1 MRMIRGSKGAAL
13 LVATALSLAAAPGWA
28 QGLAQTTAAAA
39 RSFDIPAQSL
49 GDALTEF
56 GRQSGL
62 QLSVESTL
70 ISGKRSARIQG
81 AMSSPEALSRLLA
94 GTGLAFRIDGN
105 TVTLERAPAAA
116 GTVSLDPVTVL
127 GTRAPNVPLS
137 NVPSSITY
145 VGEETI
151 QKETAVSA
159 RLEEILARNLPGL
172 SPSNLG
178 VRTIRGRTAQ
188 VFVNG
193 APTNEQMRHSSGS
206 DLNVIAPEHLEAV
219 EVSRGANSAYGFGSP
234 GGIIA
239 LTTPRADSETLEL
252 DTRLRTSFN
261 TAQPG
266 GSFQTT
272 LYQSA
277 AQIVGKFDYHV
288 GASLSRDGTNYTPD
302 GEVANIFTSPALLKN
317 GDENIYNVD
326 GSFGYDLG
334 DAGRLRWTS
343 TYQHIDWLK
352 YYDLSGGVYRQT
364 FATGAEV
371 PDSGRSKRQAAT
383 TNLTYENDEIAGSA
397 VKLELFGSD
406 VDTSRYESGSVRFDV
421 ANRYM
426 GFRSAITTPLD
437 TVMDGLSVSYG
448 LDAVRN
454 RMNFDRYNSDTGAL
468 TGVFV
473 PETTLDMLAPYA
485 QAELPIGKTTLSVG
499 VRQEFYGGEVASVG
513 NNTVT
518 PTDDI
523 AGGDIRDFDIA
534 LFNAGLLHE
543 LTGRIDLHATYSQGA
558 EITQLGRAAFGATS
572 TDRVDPQAARS
583 HQYELGARYHQADLS
598 AALATFYTHSKL
610 MSSVDCSDTTIP
622 CLPLREPRRFWGV
635 EFSGDW
641 QIDEQWTLAGTLA
654 WQDGR
659 RKASGSPEWTR
670 VSSADIAPLVGS
682 ISLGY
687 APEEWWR
694 NTLIMDW
701 RGGRGRISTAWPYG
715 PVRPQAVLHLVSGF
729 DIGPGTLQFGVHNL
743 LDQTYASIQA
753 EAYGLDSTWVPE
765 QGRRV
770 SMGYSIKW

>member
-1 MRMIRGSKGAAL
+1 MWIKGGNGAAAL
-13 LVATALSLAAAPGWA
+13 LMTAALGLSCAPAAWA
-28 QGLAQTTAAAA
+28 QSAGQAVAAT
-39 RSFDIPAQSL
+39 RSFDIAAQKL

-62 QLSVESTL
+62 QLSVENAL
-70 ISGKRSARIQG
+70 ISGKRSSGVQG
-81 AMSSPEALSRLLA
+81 SMSAPEALSRLLA
-94 GTGLAFRIDGN
+94 GTGLAFRIDGK
-105 TVTLERAPAAA
+105 TVILERPPAAA
-116 GTVSLDPVTVL
+116 GTVNLDPVTVL

-145 VGEETI
+145 VDGETI
-151 QKETAVSA
+151 RRETAVSP
-159 RLEEILARNLPGL
+159 RLEEILARNVPGL

-206 DLNVIAPEHLEAV
+206 DLNLIAPEHLEAV

-239 LTTPRADSETLEL
+239 LTTPRATSETLEL
-252 DTRLRTSFN
+252 DTRLRSSFN

-288 GASLSRDGTNYTPD
+288 GASFSRDGTNFTPD
-302 GEVANIFTSPALLKN
+302 GEVANSFTSPALLKN
-317 GDENIYNVD
+317 GDENIFNFD

-343 TYQHIDWLK
+343 TYQHIDYLK
-352 YYDLSGGVYRQT
+352 YYELTGGDYPQT
-364 FATGAEV
+364 YATGVEV
-371 PDSGRSKRQAAT
+371 PRSSQSQRQAAT
-383 TNLTYENDEIAGSA
+383 TNLTYEHDDIAGSN

-406 VDTSRYESGSVRFDV
+406 VDTRRYESGDIRYDV
-421 ANRYM
+421 LNRYM
-426 GFRSAITTPLD
+426 GFRSAITTPVD
-437 TVMDGLSVSYG
+437 MVMDGLSVSYG

-454 RMNFDRYNSDTGAL
+454 RMQYDRFSSQTGAL
-468 TGVFV
+468 TGVFT

-485 QAELPIGKTTLSVG
+485 QAELPIGRTTLSAG
-499 VRQEFYGGEVASVG
+499 LRQEFYGGQVASVG

-518 PTDDI
+518 PADDGP
-523 AGGDIRDFDIA
+523 GGDIKDFDIA

-543 LTGRIDLHATYSQGA
+543 LTDRVDLHATYSQGA
-558 EITQLGRAAFGATS
+558 EITQLGRSAFGATS

-583 HQYELGARYHQADLS
+583 HQYEVGARYHRDDLS
-598 AALATFYTHSKL
+598 AGVATFYTHSKL
-610 MSSVDCSDTTIP
+610 MSSVDCSNTTIP

-635 EFSGDW
+635 EVSGDW
-641 QIDEQWTLAGTLA
+641 QIDNQWSLAGSLA

-659 RKASGSPEWTR
+659 RKATGSPEWTR
-670 VSSADIAPLVGS
+670 VSSADIAPLAGS

-687 APEEWWR
+687 APAEWWR
-694 NTLIMDW
+694 NTLILDW
-701 RGGRGRISTAWPYG
+701 RGGRGHISDAWPYRSVH
-715 PVRPQAVLHLVSGF
+715 PEAVLHLVSGV
-729 DIGPGTLQFGVHNL
+729 DLGPGTLEFGVHNL
-743 LDQTYASIQA
+743 LDQTYTSIQA
-753 EAYGLDSTWVPE
+753 EAYGLDSSWAPE

-770 SMGYSIKW
+770 SLGYSIKW